1 MAFMVCSR
9 GDAIIIFSNYIEGV
23 LDAPVY
29 DVDGV
34 TKFQG
39 ESDFSAV
46 LFVGLSPGTLT
57 LVGSVFFQTDTNAG
71 YWQPLEVTVPGATAG
86 QRVWV
91 QVAVS
96 QRLPEFWPPRSAVW
110 YISKVFSLVL
120 RDTPTPLIGL
130 ESFNLGP
137 QDFRIERQGDDL
149 VIRWGAFGNA
159 TYILESTTDLKSA
172 GNWTEIWNRSDNW
185 AGSPMTVTTAITG
198 QQRFFRLRVLRN
210 R

>member
-1 MAFMVCSR
+1 MAFVVCSR

-39 ESDFSAV
+39 KGDFLVELLA
-46 LFVGLSPGTLT
+46 GLSPGS
-57 LVGSVFFQTDTNAG
+57 LVAVSSSSFQAGTNAG
-71 YWQPLEVTVPGATAG
+71 YWQPLEVTVRGATAG

-91 QVAVS
+91 QVRVY
-96 QRLPEFWPPRSAVW
+96 QILPGLGGSRSEAW
-110 YISKVFSLVL
+110 GISMVFSLVL

-137 QDFRIERQGDDL
+137 QDFRVERQGDDV
-149 VIRWGAFGNA
+149 VIRWRAFRNA

-172 GNWTEIWNRSDNW
+172 GNWTEFYRSDNW
-185 AGSPMTVTTAITG
+185 EGSPMAATNAIAG

-210 R
+210 P